1 MNCSGLLKNSASR
14 ASRQKTKFTLR
25 KRSTQR
31 GLGQIQDHQVS
42 GVRDRR
48 LHVTRR
54 RTQIFRLSAR
64 RLPGCGRTFVY
75 RQSRDRLFG
84 KTPGSVDAQLQKLRQ
99 ATCPFINSPE
109 KNQRQMGPRDYA
121 GSHENVAA
129 GSNLYCWPGS
139 NLPSGARQP
148 ASSTSLLGLRTDKE
162 AKDFVRE

>member
-1 MNCSGLLKNSASR
+1 MVRFDFDKVNPALPRLTLKTGLPDFIREEVAALPNVLGNWYGIS
-14 ASRQKTKFTLR
+14 LR
-25 KRSTQR
+25 SPRWRPISPIWRS
-31 GLGQIQDHQVS
+31 
-42 GVRDRR
+42 
-48 LHVTRR
+48 
-54 RTQIFRLSAR
+54 
-64 RLPGCGRTFVY
+64 C
-75 RQSRDRLFG
+75 RDRLFG
-84 KTPGSVDAQLQKLRQ
+84 KTPGSVDAQLQKLRR

-139 NLPSGARQP
+139 NLLSGARQP